1 MSSPRIRRLMLDQQH
16 LNKRFSGWGPIEI
29 VPVSGDPAELY
40 RITYR
45 LKGLYTEPN
54 GRIVE
59 RREHVMEVSLSLGY
73 PRRAPQCKMLTPVFH
88 PNFDEVSVCIG
99 DFWAASEGLDDLIV
113 RVGRMIAYQEYNTR
127 SPLNG
132 LAAKWAEQ
140 NMTRL
145 PVDNIEIAPPVE
157 NPETVPD
164 EKIIVRFEEPVV
176 TAPATESIT
185 PIVLDEPS
193 KSQSPDPSPMPL
205 PTPAAERSFAPSSS
219 SAVRM
224 AMGLV
229 RVGVPSSNSP
239 MVAPI
244 GSTLRM
250 NFGPLAIGLPDGRSL
265 KIGSWP
271 GNDIVIADP
280 SLSAVHADITRRGE
294 RVTVKDLGSSQGTR
308 LNGLPI
314 LQSLVEPGDKVVFG
328 EIQAVLEDGA

>member
-16 LNKRFSGWGPIEI
+16 LNKRFAGWAPIEV

-40 RITYR
+40 RVTYR
-45 LKGLYTEPN
+45 VKGLYAEPG
-54 GRIVE
+54 GRIME
-59 RREHVMEVSLSLGY
+59 RHEHVMEVSLSLGY

-140 NMTRL
+140 NMARL
-145 PVDNIEIAPPVE
+145 PVDNVEIAPPVD
-157 NPETVPD
+157 NPEAMPD
-164 EKIIVRFEEPVV
+164 ERIVVQVDVPAAAAPVPQSV
-176 TAPATESIT
+176 LPVSPPAP
-185 PIVLDEPS
+185 V
-193 KSQSPDPSPMPL
+193 QSPLQPPSPASFPA
-205 PTPAAERSFAPSSS
+205 PTPERSFAPPSVVS
-219 SAVRM
+219 M
-224 AMGLV
+224 GMGLV
-229 RVGVPSSNSP
+229 RVGGSSGSP
-239 MVAPI
+239 VGVAPI
-244 GSTLRM
+244 GSTLRL
-250 NFGPLAIGLPDGRSL
+250 NFGPIAIGLPDGRPL
-265 KIGSWP
+265 KIGSRP

-280 SLSAVHADITRRGE
+280 SLSEVHADITRRGN
-294 RVTVKDLGSSQGTR
+294 RVTVKDLGSARGTR
-308 LNGLPI
+308 LNGLPV